1 MKLEEII
8 SKYGVPDPKI
18 VGKLPKGGMQLDFVG
33 HADTQK
39 ALSEIDPT
47 WTMEPVAFDE
57 FGLPAFRVENGMA
70 HMAAWMT
77 LLGVRRLGV
86 GSVQA
91 SKPDLFKELL
101 SDALRNC
108 AMRHNVYLALWSKSE
123 WEDVTYTSS
132 TPLVKPSP
140 VKSVSAQPS
149 DPLVSMDNIK
159 RFVEACKSAGLN
171 HEQIAKTAKVDLADL
186 KESQMPALREA
197 FAKAKDLAAQ
207 FADEDY
213 VAQED
218 PNELPPELMDDLNPN
233 FKNTEE
239 AVAAVINMFSAEEV
253 IAESKANHPANG
265 SPQIKEPGAPA
276 TTKQIG
282 MFRALASGKGIA
294 TKAEQL
300 SMASDST
307 GRVIE
312 SLEALTKSEI
322 SELITI
328 LKA

>member
-33 HADTQK
+33 HADVTK
-39 ALSEIDPT
+39 MLIEIDPEWT
-47 WTMEPVAFDE
+47 WEPTAFDAN
-57 FGLPAFRVENGMA
+57 GLPAYRVENGMA
-70 HMAAWMT
+70 HMAGWLT
-77 LLGVRRLGV
+77 ILGVRRLGV
-86 GSVQA
+86 GSVMHN
-91 SKPDLFKELL
+91 KPDLLKELI
-101 SDALRNC
+101 SDFIRNA
-108 AMRHNVYLALWSKSE
+108 AMRFGVCLALWTKQE
-123 WEDVTYTSS
+123 WEDVSHTPS
-132 TPLVKPSP
+132 TPVAKPAP
-140 VKSVSAQPS
+140 VAKVEPAKPS

-159 RFVEACKSAGLN
+159 RFVDACKAAGLH
-171 HEQIAKTAKVDLADL
+171 HEKIAKSAKIDLADL

-197 FAKAKDLAAQ
+197 FAKAKELAAS
-207 FADEDY
+207 FTE
-213 VAQED
+213 E
-218 PNELPPELMDDLNPN
+218 EPEVMDDFNPA
-233 FKNTEE
+233 FKTTEE
-239 AVAAVINMFSAEEV
+239 AVAAVINIFSAEEV

>member
-33 HADTQK
+33 HADVTK
-39 ALSEIDPT
+39 MLIEIDPEWT
-47 WTMEPVAFDE
+47 WEPTAFDAN
-57 FGLPAFRVENGMA
+57 GLPAYRVENGMA
-70 HMAAWMT
+70 HMAGWLT
-77 LLGVRRLGV
+77 ILGVRRLGI
-86 GSVQA
+86 GSVMHN
-91 SKPDLFKELL
+91 KPDLLKELI
-101 SDALRNC
+101 SDFIRNA
-108 AMRHNVYLALWSKSE
+108 AMRFGVCLALWTKQE
-123 WEDVTYTSS
+123 WEDVSH
-132 TPLVKPSP
+132 TPSAPVAKPAP
-140 VKSVSAQPS
+140 VAKVEPAKPS

-159 RFVEACKSAGLN
+159 RFVEACKTAGLN
-171 HEQIAKTAKVDLADL
+171 HEQIAKSAKLDLADL

-197 FAKAKDLAAQ
+197 FAKAKELAAQ
-207 FADEDY
+207 FNDTE
-213 VAQED
+213 
-218 PNELPPELMDDLNPN
+218 PEVMDDFNPA
-233 FKNTEE
+233 FNTTQE

-282 MFRALASGKGIA
+282 MFRALASSKGIGQ
-294 TKAEQL
+294 KAEQL

>member
-18 VGKLPKGGMQLDFVG
+18 VGKLPRGGQSLDFVG
-33 HADTQK
+33 HADITK
-39 ALSEIDPT
+39 MLIEVDSEWT
-47 WTMEPVAFDE
+47 WEPVAFDAD
-57 FGLPAFRVENGMA
+57 GLPAYRVENGMA
-70 HMAAWMT
+70 HMAGWMT
-77 LLGVRRLGV
+77 IHGVRRLGI
-86 GSVQA
+86 GSVMA
-91 SKPDLFKELL
+91 SKPDLFKELA
-101 SDALRNC
+101 SDYLRNA
-108 AMRHNVYLALWSKSE
+108 AMRFGFCLSLWTKQE
-123 WEDVTYTSS
+123 WDDVSHTPTTSA
-132 TPLVKPSP
+132 PKPAP
-140 VKSVSAQPS
+140 VAKVEPAKPS

-159 RFVEACKSAGLN
+159 RFVDACKTAGLN
-171 HEQIAKTAKVDLADL
+171 HEQIAKSAKLDLADL

-197 FAKAKDLAAQ
+197 FTKAKELAAQ
-207 FADEDY
+207 FNDTE
-213 VAQED
+213 
-218 PNELPPELMDDLNPN
+218 PEVMDDFNPN

>member
-57 FGLPAFRVENGMA
+57 FGLPALRVENGMA

-77 LLGVRRLGV
+77 LLGVRRLGI

-91 SKPDLFKELL
+91 SKPDLYKELQ

-108 AMRHNVYLALWSKSE
+108 AMRHNVYLGLWSKSE
-123 WEDVTYTSS
+123 WDDVTYTSS
-132 TPLVKPSP
+132 TPLVKPAPKPAPAP
-140 VKSVSAQPS
+140 VKSVSAGPN

-159 RFVEACKSAGLN
+159 RFVEACKTAGLN
-171 HEQIAKTAKVDLADL
+171 HEHVAKSSKLVLADL

-197 FAKAKDLAAQ
+197 FAKAKELAAQ
-207 FADEDY
+207 FNDTE
-213 VAQED
+213 
-218 PNELPPELMDDLNPN
+218 PEMMDDFNPA
-233 FKNTEE
+233 FNTTQE

-253 IAESKANHPANG
+253 VAESKANHPANG

-282 MFRALASGKGIA
+282 MFRALASSKGIGQ
-294 TKAEQL
+294 KAEQL

>member
-18 VGKLPKGGMQLDFVG
+18 VGKLPRGGQSLDFVG
-33 HADTQK
+33 HADITK
-39 ALSEIDPT
+39 MLIEVDSEWT
-47 WTMEPVAFDE
+47 WEPVAFDAD
-57 FGLPAFRVENGMA
+57 GLPAYRVENGMA
-70 HMAAWMT
+70 HMAGWMT
-77 LLGVRRLGV
+77 IHGVRRLGI
-86 GSVQA
+86 GSVMA
-91 SKPDLFKELL
+91 NKPDLFKELA
-101 SDALRNC
+101 SDYLRNA
-108 AMRHNVYLALWSKSE
+108 AMRFGFCLSLWTKQE
-123 WEDVTYTSS
+123 WDDVSH
-132 TPLVKPSP
+132 TPTTPAPKPAP
-140 VKSVSAQPS
+140 VAKVEPAKPS

-159 RFVEACKSAGLN
+159 RFVDACKTAGLN
-171 HEQIAKTAKVDLADL
+171 HEQIAKSAKLDLADL

-197 FAKAKDLAAQ
+197 FAKAKELAAQ
-207 FADEDY
+207 FNDTE
-213 VAQED
+213 
-218 PNELPPELMDDLNPN
+218 PEVMDDFNPA
-233 FKNTEE
+233 FNTTQE

-253 IAESKANHPANG
+253 VAESKANHPANG

>member
-33 HADTQK
+33 HADVTK
-39 ALSEIDPT
+39 MLIEIDPEWT
-47 WTMEPVAFDE
+47 WEPTAFDVN
-57 FGLPAFRVENGMA
+57 GLPAYRVENGMA
-70 HMAAWMT
+70 HMAGWLT
-77 LLGVRRLGV
+77 ILGVRRLGI
-86 GSVQA
+86 GSVMHN
-91 SKPDLFKELL
+91 KPDLLKELISDFIRNASMRFGVCL
-101 SDALRNC
+101 S
-108 AMRHNVYLALWSKSE
+108 LWTKQE
-123 WEDVTYTSS
+123 WDDVSHTPTTSA
-132 TPLVKPSP
+132 PKPAP
-140 VKSVSAQPS
+140 VAKVEPAKPS

-159 RFVEACKSAGLN
+159 RFVDACKTAGLN
-171 HEQIAKTAKVDLADL
+171 HEQIAKSAKLDLADL

-197 FAKAKDLAAQ
+197 FAKAKELAAQ
-207 FADEDY
+207 FNDTE
-213 VAQED
+213 
-218 PNELPPELMDDLNPN
+218 PEVMDDFNPA
-233 FKNTEE
+233 FNTTQE